1 MTFENEN
8 PFALR
13 STLEYE
19 MPDFTRIN
27 DESYLPAFHA
37 GCEDHLH
44 EVHEIIKQEEVTF
57 ENTIVAL
64 ERSGQMLTR
73 VLTVFYNKSSSD
85 TTDRLD
91 EIEEEI
97 APKLSAHMD
106 AIRLNQALFGRIKE
120 LYSNRDSLELN
131 NEDAWLLERYYMD
144 FTHAGAHLTDA
155 QREELTNLNEE
166 LSKLETQFGKNLL
179 TDTNDLG
186 VVVDDVA
193 ELDGLSENEIAA
205 CAAAAKARGLEG
217 KWLVG
222 MVNFTG
228 HPLLSSMKNRGL
240 RERVMKNSLLKGARS
255 NDNDNR
261 PVILQIIKLRAK
273 RAELFGVKA
282 HAEHVLQDRNAQNPE
297 NVHKMLK
304 QIAPAAVRNAKLEG
318 ADLQKT
324 IDADFERQAKAVLEE
339 IFTDLDQDVV
349 GAMQALAA
357 NGDGSTKTLEEIAA
371 VYGVSP
377 ARVAEIR
384 NKTAADVSA
393 ATQTKN
399 GLPFTLESWDWDF
412 YTEAVRLEKY
422 NLDTS
427 AMRPYFELERVLQD
441 GVFFA
446 ANKLFG
452 ISFKERKDIVTYH
465 PDARAFEVFNEDGS
479 KLALFIG
486 DFYTRDSKR
495 GGAWMNNLVDQ
506 NHLLG
511 QLPVVVNNLNVP
523 KPPAGQPTLLTYDE
537 ITTLFHEFGHT
548 LHGILSDVKY
558 PRFSGT
564 SVERDFVEFPSQ
576 VNEMWLTWPEVLD
589 NYAKH
594 YETGEKI
601 PQEWVDNLKASAAF
615 NEGHAT
621 TAYLAAAILD
631 LAWHSLDADATVAD
645 VEEFEAKAIEAYGLN
660 YSPVPTRYRSTY
672 FSHIFAGGYSAG
684 YYGYIWSEVLDAD
697 TVDWFK
703 ENGGLTRANGDHFRN
718 TLLSRGGSINSM
730 QMFRNFRGRDAT
742 IEPLLKR
749 RGLL

>member
-1 MTFENEN
+1 MTFENES

-19 MPDFTRIN
+19 MPDFSRIN
-27 DESYLPAFHA
+27 DESYLPAFYA
-37 GCEDHLH
+37 GCSEHLH
-44 EVHEIIKQEEVTF
+44 EIHEIIKQEEVTF

-64 ERSGQMLTR
+64 ERSGQLLTR
-73 VLTVFYNKSSSD
+73 VLVVFYNKSSSD

-97 APKLSAHMD
+97 APKLSAHED

-166 LSKLETQFGKNLL
+166 LSKLETLFGKNLL
-179 TDTNDLG
+179 ADTNDLA
-186 VVVDDVA
+186 VEVDDVA
-193 ELDGLSENEIAA
+193 ELDGLSDNEIAA

-228 HPLLSSMKNRGL
+228 HPLLASMKNRGL
-240 RERVMKNSLLKGARS
+240 RERVMKNSLLKG
-255 NDNDNR
+255 NCDVKDNR
-261 PVILQIIKLRAK
+261 KVILEIVKLRAK
-273 RAELFGVKA
+273 RAELFGVKT
-282 HAEHVLQDRNAQNPE
+282 HAEHVLQNRNAQNPE

-304 QIAPAAVRNAKLEG
+304 QIAPAAVRNARAEG
-318 ADLQKT
+318 ADLQKA
-324 IDADFERQAKAVLEE
+324 IEASGE
-339 IFTDLDQDVV
+339 
-349 GAMQALAA
+349 
-357 NGDGSTKTLEEIAA
+357 N
-371 VYGVSP
+371 
-377 ARVAEIR
+377 
-384 NKTAADVSA
+384 
-393 ATQTKN
+393 
-399 GLPFTLESWDWDF
+399 FTLESWDWDF

-452 ISFKERKDIVTYH
+452 ITFKERKDIVTYH
-465 PDARAFEVFNEDGS
+465 PDARAFEVFNADGS

-601 PQEWVDNLKASAAF
+601 PQEWVDNLKASSAF

-631 LAWHSLDADATVAD
+631 LAWHSLDAEATVAD

>member
-19 MPDFTRIN
+19 MPDFSRIN
-27 DESYLPAFHA
+27 DESYLPAFYA
-37 GCEDHLH
+37 GCAEHLH
-44 EVHEIIKQEEVTF
+44 EIHEIIKQEEVTF

-64 ERSGQMLTR
+64 ERSGQLLTR
-73 VLTVFYNKSSSD
+73 VLVVFYNKSSSD

-97 APKLSAHMD
+97 APKLSAHED

-166 LSKLETQFGKNLL
+166 LSKLETLFGKNLL
-179 TDTNDLG
+179 ADTNDLA
-186 VVVDDVA
+186 VEVDDVA

-228 HPLLSSMKNRGL
+228 HPLLSSMKNRSL

-273 RAELFGVKA
+273 RAELFGVKT

-324 IDADFERQAKAVLEE
+324 IDA
-339 IFTDLDQDVV
+339 
-349 GAMQALAA
+349 
-357 NGDGSTKTLEEIAA
+357 NGEGFK
-371 VYGVSP
+371 
-377 ARVAEIR
+377 
-384 NKTAADVSA
+384 
-393 ATQTKN
+393 
-399 GLPFTLESWDWDF
+399 LESWDWDF

-511 QLPVVVNNLNVP
+511 QLPVVVNNLNIP

-631 LAWHSLDADATVAD
+631 LAWHSLDANATVAD

>member
-8 PFALR
+8 PFAAR

-19 MPDFTRIN
+19 MPDFARIN
-27 DESYLPAFHA
+27 DESYIPAFHA
-37 GCEDHLH
+37 GCAEQLH
-44 EVHEIIKQEEVTF
+44 EVHEIIKQDEVTF

-64 ERSGQMLTR
+64 ERSGQMLMR
-73 VLTVFYNKSSSD
+73 VLNVFYNKSSSD
-85 TTDRLD
+85 TTERLD
-91 EIEEEI
+91 EIEEEL
-97 APKLSAHMD
+97 APKLSAHTD
-106 AIRLNQALFGRIKE
+106 AIALNQALFGRIKE

-144 FTHAGAHLTDA
+144 FTHAGAHLSDS
-155 QREELTNLNEE
+155 QREELTSLNEE
-166 LSKLETQFGKNLL
+166 LSKLETLFGKNLL
-179 TDTNDLG
+179 ADTNDLA
-186 VVVDDVA
+186 VEVDDVA

-205 CAAAAKARGLEG
+205 CAAAAKARGLDG

-228 HPLLSSMKNRGL
+228 HPLLSSMKNRVL
-240 RERVMKNSLLKGARS
+240 RERVMKNSLLKG
-255 NDNDNR
+255 NCDVKDNR
-261 PVILQIIKLRAK
+261 VVILQIVKLRAK
-273 RAELFGVKA
+273 RAELFGVQT
-282 HAEHVLQDRNAQNPE
+282 HAEHVLQNRNAQNPE

-304 QIAPAAVRNAKLEG
+304 QIAPAAVRNARAEG
-318 ADLQKT
+318 ADLQKA
-324 IDADFERQAKAVLEE
+324 IDASGE
-339 IFTDLDQDVV
+339 
-349 GAMQALAA
+349 
-357 NGDGSTKTLEEIAA
+357 S
-371 VYGVSP
+371 
-377 ARVAEIR
+377 
-384 NKTAADVSA
+384 
-393 ATQTKN
+393 
-399 GLPFTLESWDWDF
+399 FTLESWDWDF
-412 YTEAVRLEKY
+412 YTEAVRKEKY
-422 NLDTS
+422 NLDTT
-427 AMRPYFELERVLQD
+427 AMRPYFELERVLKD

-452 ISFKERKDIVTYH
+452 ITFKERKDIVTYH

-537 ITTLFHEFGHT
+537 IVTLFHEFGHT

-601 PQEWVDNLKASAAF
+601 PQEWVDNLKAASAF

-621 TAYLAAAILD
+621 TSYLAAAILD
-631 LAWHSLDADATVAD
+631 LAWHSLDADATVSD
-645 VEEFEAKAIEAYGLN
+645 VEEFEAKAIEAYGLD
-660 YSPVPTRYRSTY
+660 YAPVPTRYRSTY

-703 ENGGLTRANGDHFRN
+703 ENGGLTRANGDHFRD
-718 TLLSRGGSINSM
+718 TLLARGGSINSM

>member
-19 MPDFTRIN
+19 MPDFSRIN

-37 GCEDHLH
+37 GCEEQLH
-44 EVHEIIKQEEVTF
+44 EVHEIIKQAEVTF
-57 ENTIVAL
+57 ENTVVAM
-64 ERSGQMLTR
+64 ERSGQLLTR

-85 TTDRLD
+85 TSERLD
-91 EIEEEI
+91 EIEEEL
-97 APKLSAHMD
+97 APKLSAHTD
-106 AIRLNQALFGRIKE
+106 AIRLNQALFGRIKT
-120 LYSNRDSLELN
+120 LYGNRDSLKLIT
-131 NEDAWLLERYYMD
+131 EDAWLLERYYMD
-144 FTHAGAHLTDA
+144 FTHAGAHLSDS

-186 VVVDDVA
+186 VVVDDVT
-193 ELDGLSENEIAA
+193 ELDGLSENEVAA

-228 HPLLSSMKNRGL
+228 HPLLSSMKNRNL
-240 RERVMKNSLLKGARS
+240 RERVMKNSMIKGARS
-255 NDNDNR
+255 NANDNR
-261 PVILQIIKLRAK
+261 PVILELVKLRAK
-273 RAELFGVKA
+273 RAELFGVKT

-297 NVHKMLK
+297 NVHKMLQ
-304 QIAPAAVRNAKLEG
+304 QIAPAAVRNARAEG
-318 ADLQKT
+318 ADLQKA
-324 IDADFERQAKAVLEE
+324 IE
-339 IFTDLDQDVV
+339 
-349 GAMQALAA
+349 
-357 NGDGSTKTLEEIAA
+357 
-371 VYGVSP
+371 VSG
-377 ARVAEIR
+377 E
-384 NKTAADVSA
+384 TY
-393 ATQTKN
+393 
-399 GLPFTLESWDWDF
+399 TLESWDWDI
-412 YTEAVRLEKY
+412 YTEAVRMEKF
-422 NLDTS
+422 NLDTT
-427 AMRPYFELERVLQD
+427 AMRPYFELERVLTD

-452 ISFKERKDIVTYH
+452 ISFKERKDVLTYH

-506 NHLLG
+506 NQLLA

-589 NYAKH
+589 NYARH

-601 PQEWVDNLKASAAF
+601 PQEWVDNLKAASAF

-621 TAYLAAAILD
+621 TSYLEAAILD
-631 LAWHSLDADATVAD
+631 LAWHSLDANATVAD
-645 VEEFEAKAIEAYGLN
+645 VEEFEAKAIESYGLN

-718 TLLSRGGSINSM
+718 TLLARGGSINSM

>member
-19 MPDFTRIN
+19 MPDFSRIN

-37 GCEDHLH
+37 ACAEQLH
-44 EVHEIIKQEEVTF
+44 EVHEIIKQDEVTF
-57 ENTIVAL
+57 ENTVVAL
-64 ERSGQMLTR
+64 ERSGQMLMR
-73 VLTVFYNKSSSD
+73 VLNVFYNKSSSD

-91 EIEEEI
+91 EIEEEL
-97 APKLSAHMD
+97 APKLSAHSD
-106 AIRLNQALFGRIKE
+106 AIRLNQVLFGRVKE
-120 LYSNRDSLELN
+120 LYGNRDSLELN

-144 FTHAGAHLTDA
+144 FTHAGAHLTDE
-155 QREELTNLNEE
+155 QREELKGLNEE
-166 LSKLETQFGKNLL
+166 LSKLETLFGKNLL

-186 VVVDDVA
+186 VVVDDAA

-228 HPLLSSMKNRGL
+228 HPLLSSMKNRSL
-240 RERVMKNSLLKGARS
+240 RERVMKNSLVKGGRS

-261 PVILQIIKLRAK
+261 PVILQIVKLRAK
-273 RAELFGVKA
+273 RAELFGVKT
-282 HAEHVLQDRNAQNPE
+282 HAEHVLQDRNAQNPA
-297 NVHKMLK
+297 NVHKMLQ
-304 QIAPAAVRNAKLEG
+304 QIAPAAVRNARLEG
-318 ADLQKT
+318 ADLQKA
-324 IDADFERQAKAVLEE
+324 IDASGE
-339 IFTDLDQDVV
+339 
-349 GAMQALAA
+349 
-357 NGDGSTKTLEEIAA
+357 NYS
-371 VYGVSP
+371 
-377 ARVAEIR
+377 
-384 NKTAADVSA
+384 
-393 ATQTKN
+393 
-399 GLPFTLESWDWDF
+399 LESWDWDI
-412 YTEAVRLEKY
+412 YTEAVRMEKY
-422 NLDTS
+422 NLDTT
-427 AMRPYFELERVLQD
+427 AMRPYFELERVLHD

-446 ANKLFG
+446 ATKLFG
-452 ISFKERKDIVTYH
+452 ISFKEREDIVTYH

-589 NYAKH
+589 NYARH

-601 PQEWVDNLKASAAF
+601 PQSWVDNLKAASAF

-621 TAYLAAAILD
+621 TSYLEAAILD
-631 LAWHSLDADATVAD
+631 LAWHNLEADANITD
-645 VEEFEAKAIEAYGLN
+645 VEEFEAKAIESYGLN

>member
-27 DESYLPAFHA
+27 DESYLPAFYA
-37 GCEDHLH
+37 GCEQQLA
-44 EVHEIIKQEEVTF
+44 EVHEIIKQDDVTF
-57 ENTIVAL
+57 ENTVVAM
-64 ERSGQMLTR
+64 ERSGQLLMR

-85 TTDRLD
+85 TSDRLD
-91 EIEEEI
+91 EIEEEV
-97 APKLSAHMD
+97 APKLAAHMD
-106 AIRLNQALFGRIKE
+106 AIRLNQDLFGRIKHLHE
-120 LYSNRDSLELN
+120 NRDSLELN

-155 QREELTNLNEE
+155 QREELKGLNEE
-166 LSKLETQFGKNLL
+166 LSKLETLFGKNLL
-179 TDTNDLG
+179 ADTNDLA
-186 VVVDDVA
+186 VEVDDVA

-205 CAAAAKARGLEG
+205 CAAAANARGLEG

-240 RERVMKNSLLKGARS
+240 RERVMKNSLLKG
-255 NDNDNR
+255 NCDVKDNR
-261 PVILQIIKLRAK
+261 IVIQQIVKLRAK
-273 RAELFGVKA
+273 RAELFGVKT

-304 QIAPAAVRNAKLEG
+304 QIAPAAVRNARAEG
-318 ADLQKT
+318 ADLQKA
-324 IDADFERQAKAVLEE
+324 IEASGEK
-339 IFTDLDQDVV
+339 
-349 GAMQALAA
+349 
-357 NGDGSTKTLEEIAA
+357 
-371 VYGVSP
+371 
-377 ARVAEIR
+377 
-384 NKTAADVSA
+384 
-393 ATQTKN
+393 
-399 GLPFTLESWDWDF
+399 FTLESWDWDF
-412 YTEAVRLEKY
+412 YTEAVRLEKF
-422 NLDTS
+422 NLDTT
-427 AMRPYFELERVLQD
+427 AMRPYFELERVLHD

-506 NHLLG
+506 SHLLG

-548 LHGILSDVKY
+548 LHGMLSDVKY

-589 NYAKH
+589 NYARH

-601 PQEWVDNLKASAAF
+601 PQEWVDNLKAASAF

-621 TAYLAAAILD
+621 TSYLAAAILD
-631 LAWHSLDADATVAD
+631 LAWHSLDASATVAD
-645 VEEFEAKAIEAYGLN
+645 VEEFEAKAIESYGLD

-718 TLLSRGGSINSM
+718 TLLARGGSINSM